1 MFSTIL
7 LSVRLGAEVQEHG
20 GGVGGGGVGGA
31 SRGRGSGLSV
41 KRTGWTEGSTA
52 KGCPP
57 QCWLAAATE
66 SCLQWML
73 RFLK

>member
-7 LSVRLGAEVQEHG
+7 LSVRLGAEVQEH
-20 GGVGGGGVGGA
+20 VEVVGGVGGA